1 MERLLNYFVPSSEPF
16 LFKAKARSQGAGL
29 FSIRMVLG
37 LLSSQ
42 GFTMDLIVDVY
53 VLSDQVVK

>member
-37 LLSSQ
+37 LLSS
-42 GFTMDLIVDVY
+42 
-53 VLSDQVVK
+53 